1 MSRSRSRSR
10 SMPAAS
16 AAPARHDEPNRMP
29 EDHDLPRC
37 MLCNEVME
45 SPHNQLCGKYFCRK
59 KLEEVR
65 KKNEYQEEV
74 RKNEY
79 QEEVRKKL
87 EEELKERERRAE
99 ERRKAQAEKI
109 EATRRLHEGV
119 KEWAVARIV
128 AVSFQ
133 DAERLAAGRGE
144 GGGVLR
150 AELGKIV
157 DQVIMRVAEGV
168 EQGE

>member
-37 MLCNEVME
+37 MQCNEVME
-45 SPHNQLCGKYFCRK
+45 SPHNQLCGKYFCVVAQTR
-59 KLEEVR
+59 R
-65 KKNEYQEEV
+65 M
-74 RKNEY
+74 NEY

-150 AELGKIV
+150 AEVGKIV